1 MRRRPTVRIL
11 LNKWQR
17 RRKRNKSVKKKIIGG
32 IKQNMKGELR
42 KKMSIIGI
50 VLSFNI
56 VGMKA

>member
-1 MRRRPTVRIL
+1 